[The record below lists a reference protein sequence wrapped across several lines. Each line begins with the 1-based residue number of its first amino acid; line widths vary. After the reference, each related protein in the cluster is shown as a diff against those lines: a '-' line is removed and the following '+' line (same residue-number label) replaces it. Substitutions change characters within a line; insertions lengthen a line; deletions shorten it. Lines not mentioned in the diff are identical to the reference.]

1 MGNKMKEW
9 FEANQEI
16 YAEFKSKIHSTLDI
30 LSQDGTNVAEC
41 DETYSLQN
49 MLLEAMAAKNMPVEN
64 IINTFSKAAEEGDMA
79 ACWRGASI
87 RAGAAWIMMKG
98 GESMDFGIAGVAAIT
113 VICYLAGQLV
123 KASGLDNKWIPII
136 CGVVG
141 GILGVLAMRYMPDYP
156 AGDYITAVAVGIVS
170 GFAATGIN
178 EAVKQIKQ

>member
-64 IINTFSKAAEEGDMA
+64 IINTFSKAKKVIWLLVVCIAI
-79 ACWRGASI
+79 WN
-87 RAGAAWIMMKG
+87 WIM
-98 GESMDFGIAGVAAIT
+98 
-113 VICYLAGQLV
+113 
-123 KASGLDNKWIPII
+123 GLRK
-136 CGVVG
+136 
-141 GILGVLAMRYMPDYP
+141 
-156 AGDYITAVAVGIVS
+156 
-170 GFAATGIN
+170 
-178 EAVKQIKQ
+178 

>member
-79 ACWRGASI
+79 ACCMHCYWN
-87 RAGAAWIMMKG
+87 WIMGLMK
-98 GESMDFGIAGVAAIT
+98 
-113 VICYLAGQLV
+113 
-123 KASGLDNKWIPII
+123 
-136 CGVVG
+136 
-141 GILGVLAMRYMPDYP
+141 
-156 AGDYITAVAVGIVS
+156 
-170 GFAATGIN
+170 
-178 EAVKQIKQ
+178 